1 MITTRIEPP
10 ILNVPLDTV
19 LTVDTKANMLEAAS
33 IWGLNLPKS
42 WRKDEIAY
50 AMDYT
55 LKHEAQYV
63 WDNLGQEAIDMIGEI
78 IAAGKG
84 KSIIVPHNEEK
95 FNRLQKSLLVICT
108 EAKNGKCQLYMLDE
122 VYDIFK
128 KLTDGHL
135 EMLTS
140 MTEQFAKNKMKEI
153 EEAGKASDEKHP
165 LNFLPALTSNP
176 PEIPEEGTQF
186 AYKLIR
192 PRVMELTLRLSAERY
207 MVCYFLMQDGYI
219 HATCNW
225 GDVLDFVWNGVE
237 VPYPGADY
245 HEVKRPFRKKYPAIA
260 SAFGQ
265 KTDNT
270 GKCLSVPYITTIGW
284 EGQPKTWFINYKIY
298 GLDFTDLAMFGPMV
312 HEEYATAIGNF
323 RDLSVK
329 FFKEIMRSDAK
340 SPKARMKEYFGF
352 DTLPVDEDFEGFG
365 LMPVSGEWEESD
377 EPDSPLPPSVDMDK
391 VRDIIAQLYE
401 KGAV

>member
-33 IWGLNLPKS
+33 IWGYALPKS
-42 WRKDEIAY
+42 WRKDEIARSMAY
-50 AMDYT
+50 G
-55 LKHEAQYV
+55 LKHEPQYI
-63 WDNLGQEAIDMIGEI
+63 WDNLGQEAIDMIGDI
-78 IAAGKG
+78 IEAGKG
-84 KSIIVPHNEEK
+84 KSITVSHNEEK

-153 EEAGKASDEKHP
+153 EEAGKASDEKLP

-176 PEIPEEGTQF
+176 PEMPEEGSQF
-186 AYKLIR
+186 ACKLIR

-237 VPYPGADY
+237 APYPGADY

-265 KTDNT
+265 KTDDT

-284 EGQPKTWFINYKIY
+284 EGQPKTWFVNYKIY
-298 GLDFTDLAMFGPMV
+298 GLDFADLAMFGPMV
-312 HEEYATAIGNF
+312 NNEYATAIGNF
-323 RDLSVK
+323 RDLCIK

-365 LMPVSGEWEESD
+365 LMPVPGEWEVGEEHD
-377 EPDSPLPPSVDMDK
+377 TPQPSGIDMDK
-391 VRDIIAQLYE
+391 IKDIIAQLYE